1 MSCWAVTA
9 GALPAHACRQADVS
23 SGRCFLAFWS
33 HLRRRLD
40 ESRRHP
46 ALATGLVATML
57 VFVAAP
63 IARGASSFSWYGSG
77 SPNSNQSCWQQGVP
91 SPAPSGVATPSTAS
105 TTCPSIDL
113 AHHTV
118 GGPGAVGGGI
128 GADLDITQAGDYC
141 NYYRIG
147 DDLQRDPYDHSGLT
161 GFSPALSPR
170 RSYQRGDGTRNGN
183 ANVCQSTGAEWGQG
197 LVANNVAAT
206 NETCGNFCGIHHY
219 ASFNGTI
226 PNGAAINN
234 RPWDAWFGDPSLVV
248 STEVNVKTFAVH
260 TGTVGSGWGFVCPQL
275 RDTTSGWWLEYCIQA
290 WRNSYG
296 SGLVACGTGKGGNDQ
311 VITSLPSG
319 TDTNNW
325 ASVYTDSAN
334 DSTNT
339 FDLGQT
345 QLPSGWRRIAA
356 SISPAQLTNALSA
369 IKSPAHC
376 GGVPLSSDPRDYQ
389 LIGVEH
395 GLEVGGTWFAAGQ
408 ATENLQLFTT
418 YTVSNAPTN
427 VSPPSLPG
435 TPTVNSP
442 STANPGSWSSNPA
455 SYAYQWS
462 RCDSTGANCA
472 RIAGATASTY
482 TPGTGDI
489 GSRLTVTV
497 AAGSAVSATTNLA
510 WSAPITSAPSASVR
524 AASGTGGA
532 LRVSQPSSVQAKP
545 PSPNVAQLRRS
556 LLGQLAPDPNTAT
569 IARIRAAGGYRS
581 GFEAPVAGTVAITWY
596 QVPDPSHPVA
606 NEPAVVATARR
617 TIGTAGKGTIA
628 IDLTK
633 DGRNLL
639 RQAKSRR
646 LTAEGVFT
654 PLGGNPVSV
663 TKAFSIGR

>member
-1 MSCWAVTA
+1 MC
-9 GALPAHACRQADVS
+9 G
-23 SGRCFLAFWS
+23 G
-33 HLRRRLD
+33 RRRLSASQGSHLLVGVTRKD
-40 ESRRHP
+40 Q
-46 ALATGLVATML
+46 AVAIGLVAML

-63 IARGASSFSWYGSG
+63 AARAASSFSWYGSG
-77 SPNSNQSCWQQGVP
+77 SPNSNQSCWQRGVP

-113 AHHTV
+113 SHHTV

-147 DDLQRDPYDHSGLT
+147 DDLRRDPYDHSGLT

-170 RSYQRGDGTRNGN
+170 RSYQRGDGTQNGN

-275 RDTTSGWWLEYCIQA
+275 RDTTSGWWLEYCVQA

-319 TDTNNW
+319 TGTNNW

-334 DSTNT
+334 NSTNT

-356 SISPAQLTNALSA
+356 SISPAQLTNALTS
-369 IKSPAHC
+369 IRSPAHC

-408 ATENLQLFTT
+408 ATENLQLFTA
-418 YTVSNAPTN
+418 YTVSNAPSN
-427 VSPPSLPG
+427 ASPPSVSG
-435 TPTVNSP
+435 APTVNRS
-442 STANPGSWSSNPA
+442 STANPGSWSGSPA
-455 SYAYQWS
+455 TYAYQWN
-462 RCDSTGANCA
+462 RCDSAGANCA
-472 RIAGATASTY
+472 RIAGAAGSTY
-482 TPGTGDI
+482 TPGSGDL
-489 GSRLTVTV
+489 GRRLTVTV
-497 AAGSAVSATTNLA
+497 AAGSTVAGTTNLA
-510 WSAPITSAPSASVR
+510 WSTPVTSAPSAPVQ
-524 AASGTGGA
+524 AATSGTTAA
-532 LRVSQPSSVQAKP
+532 LRVSQPTSVPAQLP
-545 PSPNVAQLRRS
+545 GPNAAQLRRS
-556 LLGQLAPDPNTAT
+556 LLRQLAPDPNTAT
-569 IARIRAAGGYRS
+569 IARIRAAGGYQS
-581 GFEAPVAGTVAITWY
+581 GFKAPLGGTMAITWY
-596 QVPDPSHPVA
+596 LVPDPAHPVA
-606 NEPAVVATARR
+606 NGPAVVATARR
-617 TIGTAGKGTIA
+617 TVRTSGKVSLTIE
-628 IDLTK
+628 LTE

-639 RQAKSRR
+639 SHAKSRR

-654 PLGGNPVSV
+654 PSGGNPVSA
-663 TKAFSIGR
+663 TKAFSVLP